1 MRFNLFEL
9 NLWNE
14 DAFWVTFFEIEWKDQ
29 DRSFLHIERNNGVWK
44 FQFLWLKNKCWC
56 I

>member
-1 MRFNLFEL
+1 MRLNMFEL

-14 DAFWVTFFEIEWKDQ
+14 GAFWITLFEIEWADQ
-29 DRSFLHIERNNGVWK
+29 DRSLLHIERNQGCWK
-44 FQFLWLKNKCWC
+44 FQLLWLKNKCWV